1 MKYISELRG
10 ILSQQL
16 NWHKSRV
23 DCFAQ
28 MLLALFM
35 VRSVNLSEIAV
46 AMDGTKASIDSRYK
60 RIYRF
65 FSTFELDFIWIARWI
80 YSLFFNSQQK
90 IYIAIDRTNWYWGK
104 AKINVFMLSICYE
117 GIAIP
122 IFWRLLNKAGSTTAQ
137 EQIEL
142 LSRFIK
148 TFGKES
154 IQGVLGDREFPN
166 KALIAW
172 LVEESIPF
180 YLRIKGNVD
189 ICIGN
194 KKFKTSAQLFNHLAA
209 YQQQIFG
216 MKVTIF
222 GQSLYLAGS
231 KHSREDLM
239 IVVTNQPPKN
249 AIACYLRRWEIE
261 TLFAALKTKGWR
273 FEDTR
278 VIEPKRIE
286 KLLVL
291 LALGFVWA
299 HRIGEWKA
307 SINPIPFKKLRNQKR
322 PKNSFFRLGLDHLRD
337 LLTNFRVNLKM
348 FTKLSNC
355 ILFHS
360 LETDF

>member
-1 MKYISELRG
+1 MTYISELSG

-16 NWHKSRV
+16 NWHKSRI

-28 MLLALFM
+28 MLLALFI

-46 AMDGTKASIDSRYK
+46 AMDGDKANIHSRYK
-60 RIYRF
+60 RVYRF
-65 FSTFELDFIWIARWI
+65 FSKFEIDFTWIARWI
-80 YSLFFNSQQK
+80 YSLFFNEEDK
-90 IYIAIDRTNWYWGK
+90 VYIAIDRTNWYWGK

-117 GIAIP
+117 GMAIP
-122 IFWRLLNKAGSTTAQ
+122 LFWCLLKKAGSTTAK

-142 LSRFIK
+142 LSRFIN
-148 TFGKES
+148 TFGKAA

-166 KALIAW
+166 KALLAW
-172 LVEESIPF
+172 LVEENIPF

-189 ICIGN
+189 VCIGK
-194 KKFKTSAQLFNHLAA
+194 KKFKTSAQLFHHLAP
-209 YQQQIFG
+209 YQQHVFG
-216 MKVTIF
+216 MKVHVF

-231 KHSREDLM
+231 KNSREDLM

-261 TLFAALKTKGWR
+261 CLFSALKTKGWR

-291 LALGFVWA
+291 LSLGFVWA

-307 SINPIPFKKLRNQKR
+307 SIKPMPLKKLRNQKR
-322 PKNSFFRLGLDHLRD
+322 PKNSFFRWGLDNLRD
-337 LLTNFRVNLKM
+337 LLTNPSVHLKS
-348 FTKLSNC
+348 FSKFANW
-355 ILFHS
+355 ILFVP
-360 LETDF
+360 LETAF

>member
-1 MKYISELRG
+1 MKYISELSG
-10 ILSQQL
+10 ILSQEL
-16 NWHKSRV
+16 DWHKSRI

-28 MLLALFM
+28 MLLGLFI

-46 AMDGTKASIDSRYK
+46 AMDGGKASIDSRYK
-60 RIYRF
+60 RVYRF
-65 FSTFELDFIWIARWI
+65 FSTFELDFTWIARWI
-80 YSLFFNSQQK
+80 YSLFFADK
-90 IYIAIDRTNWYWGK
+90 KKVYIAIDRTNWYWGK

-122 IFWRLLNKAGSTTAQ
+122 LFWRLLKKAGSTTAK

-142 LSRFIK
+142 LSRFVN

-166 KALIAW
+166 KVLIAW
-172 LVEESIPF
+172 LVAEKIPF

-189 ICIGN
+189 VCIGK
-194 KKFKTSAQLFNHLAA
+194 KKFKTSSQLFNHLAP
-209 YQQQIFG
+209 YQQKIFA
-216 MKVTIF
+216 MRVHVY
-222 GQSLYLAGS
+222 GQALYLAGS
-231 KHSREDLM
+231 KNSREDLM
-239 IVVTNQPPKN
+239 IIATNQSPKN

-307 SINPIPFKKLRNQKR
+307 SIKTIPLKKLRNQKR
-322 PKNSFFRLGLDHLRD
+322 PKHSYFRLGLDHLRD
-337 LLTNFRVNLKM
+337 LLTNFRKNV
-348 FTKLSNC
+348 KLFNKFSNW
-355 ILFHS
+355 LLVLSQERVF
-360 LETDF
+360 

>member
-1 MKYISELRG
+1 MKYISELSG

-16 NWHKSRV
+16 NWHKSRI

-35 VRSVNLSEIAV
+35 VRSINLSEIAV
-46 AMDGTKASIDSRYK
+46 AMDGEKASIESRYK
-60 RIYRF
+60 RVYRF
-65 FSTFELDFIWIARWI
+65 FSKFELDFTWIAVWI
-80 YSLFFNSQQK
+80 YSLFFNKNQK
-90 IYIAIDRTNWYWGK
+90 VYIAIDRTNWYWGK

-122 IFWRLLNKAGSTTAQ
+122 LFWRLLKKAGNTTAK

-142 LSRFIK
+142 LSRFINA
-148 TFGKES
+148 FGKAS

-172 LVEESIPF
+172 LVAEDIPF
-180 YLRIKGNVD
+180 YLRIKGNID
-189 ICIGN
+189 ICIGK
-194 KKFKTSAQLFNHLAA
+194 KKFKTSSQLFNHLAP
-209 YQQQIFG
+209 YQQQVFG
-216 MKVTIF
+216 MNVHVF

-231 KHSREDLM
+231 KNSRENLM
-239 IVVTNQPPKN
+239 IIVTNRSPKN

-278 VIEPKRIE
+278 VTQPKRIE

-307 SINPIPFKKLRNQKR
+307 SIKPIPLKKLRHQKR
-322 PKNSFFRLGLDHLRD
+322 PKNSFFRLGLDNLRD
-337 LLTNFRVNLKM
+337 LLTNSRVSI
-348 FTKLSNC
+348 KLFSKFSNC
-355 ILFHS
+355 ILFDYQG
-360 LETDF
+360 TAF

>member
-1 MKYISELRG
+1 MKYISELSS

-16 NWHKSRV
+16 NWHKSRI

-28 MLLALFM
+28 MLLGLFI

-46 AMDGTKASIDSRYK
+46 AMDGSKASIDSRYK

-65 FSTFELDFIWIARWI
+65 FSNFELDFVWIARWI
-80 YSLFFNSQQK
+80 YGLFFDKNHK
-90 IYIAIDRTNWYWGK
+90 VYIAIDRTNWYWGK

-117 GIAIP
+117 GMAIP
-122 IFWRLLNKAGSTTAQ
+122 LFWRLLNKAGSTTAK

-142 LSRFIK
+142 LSQFIN

-172 LVEESIPF
+172 LVDENIPF

-189 ICIGN
+189 VCIGR

-209 YQQQIFG
+209 YQQQVFG
-216 MKVTIF
+216 MKVCVF

-231 KHSREDLM
+231 KNSREDLM

-261 TLFAALKTKGWR
+261 CLFSALKTKGWR

-278 VIEPKRIE
+278 VIESKRIE

-299 HRIGEWKA
+299 HRIGEWRA
-307 SINPIPFKKLRNQKR
+307 SVKPIVLKKLRNQKR
-322 PKNSFFRLGLDHLRD
+322 PKNSFFRLGLDYLRD
-337 LLTNFRVNLKM
+337 LLTNYKKNIKM
-348 FTKLSNC
+348 FYNISC
-355 ILFHS
+355 WILFKPI
-360 LETDF
+360 ENGF

>member
-1 MKYISELRG
+1 MKYISELSG

-23 DCFAQ
+23 NCFAQ
-28 MLLALFM
+28 MLLALFV

-46 AMDGTKASIDSRYK
+46 AMDGSKTSIDSRYK
-60 RIYRF
+60 RVYRF
-65 FSTFELDFIWIARWI
+65 FSKFEIDFTWIACWI
-80 YSLFFNSQQK
+80 YSLFFNKEHK

-122 IFWRLLNKAGSTTAQ
+122 LFWRLLNKAGSTTAN

-142 LSRFIK
+142 LSRFIN

-172 LVEESIPF
+172 LVTEDLPF

-189 ICIGN
+189 VCIGR
-194 KKFKTSAQLFNHLAA
+194 KKFKTSAQLFNHLAP
-209 YQQQIFG
+209 YQQQVFG
-216 MKVTIF
+216 MKVNVF

-231 KHSREDLM
+231 KNSREDLM
-239 IVVTNQPPKN
+239 IILTNRPPKN

-278 VIEPKRIE
+278 IIEPKRIE

-307 SINPIPFKKLRNQKR
+307 SVRPIVLKKLRNQKR
-322 PKNSFFRLGLDHLRD
+322 PKNSFFRSGLDHFRD
-337 LLTNFRVNLKM
+337 LLTNPRINM
-348 FTKLSNC
+348 KLFSKFSDEL
-355 ILFHS
+355 IAVPH
-360 LETDF
+360 ETIF